1 MQVVI
6 LAGGL
11 ATRLRPLTEK
21 IPKALIDINGDPFIH
36 YQLNYLKKQGISNV
50 VLCIGFLADQI
61 QGYVG
66 DGKKYG
72 LTISYSL
79 DGKELLGTG
88 GAIKNAINY
97 LDDNFFVMYGD
108 SFLPVNFREIYQ
120 NYINENKN
128 VMMTLLKNNN
138 QWDRSN
144 VIFKNN
150 KISLYDKN
158 NLSPMMN
165 YIDYGLSL
173 FSKETFINMT
183 IRKFDLADIFNSL
196 SIDGNLG
203 SFEIFERFY
212 EIGSLAG
219 ISEFKEYVKI
229 NNLGG
234 K

>member
-128 VMMTLLKNNN
+128 VMMTILKNNN

-144 VIFKNN
+144 VIFENN
-150 KISLYDKN
+150 EITLYDKN
-158 NLSPMMN
+158 ILSPIFF

-173 FSKETFINMT
+173 FSKGTFINMT
-183 IRKFDLADIFNSL
+183 NRKFDLADIFNSL

-219 ISEFKEYVKI
+219 ISEFKEYVRT